1 MVPRVERCIAAP
13 SMTRALRQA
22 QRDTSFI
29 LALDQGTTSSRAI
42 VFDRDGAIVGFDQR
56 EFAQYFPQPGW
67 VEHDA
72 RELWTSQ
79 RDVAEGALRNAGLSA
94 SDVAAIGI
102 TNQRE
107 TTILWDRANGEPVAN
122 AIVWQDRRTS
132 AMCDALRA
140 RGVGEI
146 VTAQTGL
153 LLDPYFSATKIAWLL
168 DSVEGLRERAEAG
181 EIAFGTVD
189 SWLIWNLTGGKRH
202 VTDLTNASRTM
213 LFDIHRLTWSDEL
226 LAALDIPRA
235 LLPEVLPCTADFGV
249 TEPALFGAPLRI
261 AGVAGDQQAALVG
274 QAGFAAGL
282 AKNTYG
288 TGSFV
293 VLNTG
298 ERVVRSEH
306 GLVSTIAFGFERSRV
321 TYALEGS
328 IFVTGAAVQWL
339 RDGLGIIAASEDVE
353 ALAREVDD
361 NGGCYFVPA
370 FTGLGAPYWD
380 PLARGTIAGLTR
392 GTTRA
397 HLARAVLEA
406 MAYQTA
412 DVAGAMERDAGMTLK
427 ELRVDGGAAVNG
439 LTMQFQAD
447 MLGVP
452 VVRPAVLETT
462 ALGAAY
468 LAGLQVGFWDDVETV
483 ARQWREGARF
493 VPAIGAAP
501 RDALLTGWR
510 RAVERSRR

>member
-1 MVPRVERCIAAP
+1 M
-13 SMTRALRQA
+13 S
-22 QRDTSFI
+22 SFI

-72 RELWTSQ
+72 REIWTSQ
-79 RDVAEGALRNAGLSA
+79 RDVAQGALRNSGLSA

-107 TTILWDRANGEPVAN
+107 TTILWDRASGEPVAN

-140 RGVGEI
+140 RGVGEL

-168 DSVEGLRERAEAG
+168 DTVEGLRERAEAG

-249 TEPALFGAPLRI
+249 TEPALFRRSIRI

-298 ERVVRSEH
+298 ERVVRSER
-306 GLVSTIAFGFERSRV
+306 GLIATIAFGFERTRV

-339 RDGLGIIAASEDVE
+339 RDGLGIIAGAEDVE

-397 HLARAVLEA
+397 HLARAALEA

-412 DVAGAMERDAGMTLK
+412 DVVRAMERDAGITLK

-483 ARQWREGARF
+483 AGQWRESARF
-493 VPAIGAAP
+493 APAMGAAQ
-501 RDALLTGWR
+501 RDNLLTGWG
-510 RAVERSRR
+510 RAVERSRG